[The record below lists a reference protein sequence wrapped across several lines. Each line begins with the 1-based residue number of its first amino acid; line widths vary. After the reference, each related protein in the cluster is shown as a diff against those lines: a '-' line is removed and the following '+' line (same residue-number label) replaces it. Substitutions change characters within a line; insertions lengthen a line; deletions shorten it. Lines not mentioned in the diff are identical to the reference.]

1 MFYVSLDGL
10 PSAYKQMAQE
20 ATQILKSTEREVR
33 IAGVY
38 KYLDNNIL
46 PKLVSNGS
54 DGVTWFREE

>member
-54 DGVTWFREE
+54 DGVT